1 MTTKYYCGIDSGAKG
16 AIAFLNADGSFN
28 SIIDMPTP
36 KGFIEGIKNAIW
48 DCDDS
53 TAVAI
58 ESVHPLPGQSCMA
71 SFSYGGNFMLA
82 KLLGFWYNIDP
93 VMVSPQKWKAHYG
106 LKRGKEESKTDYKHR
121 SVELAKKLFPS
132 AVDLLPISKDGRAE
146 ALLIAKYI
154 YDLKQGGNHE

>member
-1 MTTKYYCGIDSGAKG
+1 MYYCGIDSGAKG
-16 AIAFLNADGSFN
+16 AIAFLNHDGSFN
-28 SIIDMPTP
+28 SVIDMPTLEE
-36 KGFIEGIKNAIW
+36 FIQGIFDARW
-48 DCDDS
+48 DNDDE
-53 TAVAI
+53 TVVAI

-82 KLLGFWYNIDP
+82 KAIGMFYNKHP
-93 VMVSPQKWKAHYG
+93 YMVVPQLWKKHYG

-132 AVDLLPISKDGRAE
+132 ATDLLTISKDGRAE

-154 YDLKQGGNHE
+154 YDLKSAQGTQK

>member
-1 MTTKYYCGIDSGAKG
+1 MTIRYYCGIDSGAKG

-82 KLLGFWYNIDP
+82 KLLGIWYQDDP
-93 VMVSPQKWKAHYG
+93 VMVSPQKWKGFYG
-106 LKRGKEESKTDYKHR
+106 LKRNKDESKTDYKHR
-121 SVELAKKLFPS
+121 SVELAKELFPS
-132 AVDLLPISKDGRAE
+132 ASNLLTISKDGRAE
-146 ALLIAKYI
+146 ALLIANWLFRSYN
-154 YDLKQGGNHE
+154 G